1 MDVTRV
7 SIRPAEPS
15 EAQALTDLALRSKA
29 SHGYDDDFMAKAA
42 SELTVSRDY
51 VADHHVFVIDE
62 GGSIGGFYALI
73 LEPPRC
79 DLDLMFI
86 DPDRHGR
93 GYGRVL
99 FEHAAEEARAL
110 GCTEMLIESDP
121 YAVAFYEALGAVQS
135 GESKSRST
143 GRMLPLLRFV
153 L

>member
-15 EAQALTDLALRSKA
+15 EAQALTDIALRSKA
-29 SHGYDDDFMAKAA
+29 SHGYDDEFMAAA
-42 SELTVSRDY
+42 ATELAVSRDY
-51 VADHHVFVIDE
+51 VADHHVFVVDE
-62 GGSIGGFYALI
+62 GGSVGGFYALI
-73 LEPPRC
+73 LRAPVCE
-79 DLDLMFI
+79 LDLLFI

-110 GCTEMLIESDP
+110 GCTEMRIESDP
-121 YAVAFYEALGAVQS
+121 YAVAFYEALGAQQV
-135 GESKSRST
+135 GEAASPST
-143 GRMLPLLRFV
+143 GRMLPLLRYQ

>member
-15 EAQALTDLALRSKA
+15 EAPALTDLALRSKR
-29 SHGYDDDFMAKAA
+29 SHGYDDDFMATVA

-51 VADHHVFVIDE
+51 VAEHHVFVVDE
-62 GGSIGGFYALI
+62 GGSIGGFYVLKRS
-73 LEPPRC
+73 PPAC
-79 DLDLMFI
+79 ELDLMFV

-99 FEHAAEEARAL
+99 FEHAVGEARAL

-121 YAVAFYEALGAVQS
+121 YAVAFYQALGAEQI
-135 GESKSRST
+135 GESRSPST
-143 GRMLPLLRFV
+143 GRMLPLLRFS